1 MVSIYQRKGSVRMTL
16 EEGMK
21 FDDNKIRL
29 ELFSPWFIEEM
40 GKVLT
45 SGAHKYADHN
55 WAKGI
60 KASRLIGACLRHIFA
75 YMRGEVNDPEWNYHH
90 LAHAACCLMFLVH
103 QDLTGFYEAY
113 DDMPEWEK
121 IPYE

>member
-1 MVSIYQRKGSVRMTL
+1 MTTKL
-16 EEGMK
+16 TEGTK
-21 FDDNKIRL
+21 FDSNKIRL
-29 ELFSPWFIEEM
+29 ELLSPWFVEEV

-45 SGAHKYADHN
+45 SGAQKYEAHN

-60 KASRLIGACLRHIFA
+60 KASRLIGACLRHVFA
-75 YMRGEVNDPEWNYHH
+75 YMRGEVNDPEWGYHH

-113 DDMPEWEK
+113 DDMPEWED
-121 IPYE
+121 IPYDK